1 MSQEPAAAPFG
12 VPIPA
17 ESPRAAWDAAMHP
30 DLEAARTIEVGIPMR
45 DGIELAADVHL
56 PAADRL
62 PAPAIVIGTPYDK
75 SSPVDDRS
83 VYRDHGY
90 VVVSYDVR
98 GRGKSEGIWHP
109 FAGDG
114 PDGHDV
120 VEWVARQDWCTGSVG
135 AEGLSYSGWVVWA
148 TIKEKPPHL
157 TAAVAASP
165 AGRWQQELPYTYGCY
180 WLYFAF
186 WFAFVR
192 RRIIESERDL
202 RPLLELLPVDRIG
215 EELAVAGPGWREFM
229 EHDSLDEL
237 WRSRR
242 WDGEYDFD
250 VPVLTVT
257 GWHDREDI
265 WGAFHHYENMIATA
279 PAADRQWLLVGPW
292 SHVSTRLPSDE
303 YTGVRAPGAGIDMT
317 ALHVRY
323 FDHFLKGEDNGVDA
337 EPRVQM
343 YDPGLGEWK
352 VREAW
357 EGGTGKREI
366 FLAPGG
372 ALAAEPGADG
382 SDPYVYDPMKPNGV
396 PFDVNALPWEPPL
409 DLAEL
414 EAQDGVIGWS
424 SEPLA
429 EPLTVHGWGEV
440 ELWAES
446 DREDTEFHVKL
457 ADVDPDGRA
466 LFVAWGCL
474 RASHAEDEAHPAAIV
489 PGEVRRY
496 SIELTPSF
504 HTFRPGHRLRLLLA
518 GSEYPWFA
526 RNLNRFE
533 PIAVQSEPLVA
544 TNAVHRGTAHPSC
557 RRLPV
562 EGVV

>member
-1 MSQEPAAAPFG
+1 MSNDPAATPFG
-12 VPIPA
+12 VPVPA
-17 ESPRAAWDAAMHP
+17 EPPRAAWDAAMHP
-30 DLEAARTIEVGIPMR
+30 DPEAPRTIEVGIPMR
-45 DGIELAADVHL
+45 DGVELAADVHL
-56 PAADRL
+56 PAAAEL
-62 PAPAIVIGTPYDK
+62 PAPAIVVGTPYDK

-83 VYRDHGY
+83 VYAEHGY

-109 FAGDG
+109 FAADG

-120 VEWVARQDWCTGSVG
+120 VEWVAQQKWCDGSVG

-148 TIKEKPPHL
+148 TIREKPPHL
-157 TAAVAASP
+157 KGAVSASP

-192 RRIIESERDL
+192 RRIIEGDRDL
-202 RPLLELLPVDRIG
+202 EPLLKTLPVDAIDD
-215 EELAVAGPGWREFM
+215 ELKVAGPGWREFM

-265 WGAFHHYENMIATA
+265 WGAFHHYENMIATS
-279 PAADRQWLLVGPW
+279 PAKDRQWLLVGPW
-292 SHVSTRLPSDE
+292 SHVSTRHPSDD
-303 YTGVRAPGAGIDMT
+303 YTGVEAPGGGIDMT
-317 ALHVRY
+317 ALHLRY
-323 FDHFLKGEDNGVDA
+323 FDRFLKGEENGVDA
-337 EPRVQM
+337 EPKVQM
-343 YDPGLGEWK
+343 YDPGAREWR

-357 EGGTGKREI
+357 EGGTEKRET
-366 FLAPGG
+366 FLSGDGG
-372 ALAAEPGADG
+372 LADAAGEEGTD
-382 SDPYVYDPMKPNGV
+382 SYVYDPMKPNGV

-414 EAQDGVIGWS
+414 EAQDGVLTWTGA
-424 SEPLA
+424 PLA
-429 EPLTVHGWGEV
+429 EGLTVHGWGEV
-440 ELWAES
+440 ELWAAS

-457 ADVDPDGRA
+457 ADVDPDGRS

-474 RASHAEDEAHPAAIV
+474 RASHADDEANPAAIV
-489 PGEVRRY
+489 PGEVRTY

-504 HTFRPGHRLRLLLA
+504 HTFKPGHRLRLVLA

-544 TNAVHRGTAHPSC
+544 TNTVYHGGARPSC
-557 RRLPV
+557 LRLPV
-562 EGVV
+562 EG

>member
-1 MSQEPAAAPFG
+1 MSQEPAARTPFG
-12 VPIPA
+12 APVPA
-17 ESPRAAWDAAMHP
+17 ESPRAAWDAAMNP
-30 DLEAARTIEVGIPMR
+30 DPEAPHTIEVGIPMR
-45 DGIELAADVHL
+45 DGVELAADVHL
-56 PAADRL
+56 PAAAEL
-62 PAPAIVIGTPYDK
+62 PAPAIVLGTPYDK
-75 SSPVDDRS
+75 SSPVDDIS
-83 VYRDHGY
+83 AYVDHGY
-90 VVVSYDVR
+90 VVVAYDVR

-109 FAGDG
+109 FAADG

-120 VEWVARQDWCTGSVG
+120 VEWVAGQDWCTGSVG

-148 TIKEKPPHL
+148 TISERPPHL
-157 TAAVAASP
+157 KGAIAASP

-192 RRIIESERDL
+192 RRIIETGRDL
-202 RPLLELLPVDRIG
+202 EPLLQLLPVDAIG
-215 EELAVAGPGWREFM
+215 DELAVAGPGWREFM

-265 WGAFHHYENMIATA
+265 WGAFHHYENMVATS
-279 PAADRQWLLVGPW
+279 PAKDRQWLLVGPW
-292 SHVSTRLPSDE
+292 SHVSTRHPSDE
-303 YTGVRAPGAGIDMT
+303 YAGVEAPGAAIDMV
-317 ALHVRY
+317 ALHVRF
-323 FDHFLKGEDNGVDA
+323 FDRFLKGEDNGVEE

-343 YDPGLGEWK
+343 YDPGARAWR

-357 EGGTGKREI
+357 EGGTERREI
-366 FLAPGG
+366 FLAGDG
-372 ALAAEPGADG
+372 ALAERAGEEG
-382 SDPYVYDPMKPNGV
+382 SDTYVYDPLKPNGV

-414 EAQDGVIGWS
+414 EAQDGILTWS
-424 SEPLA
+424 TEPLA
-429 EPLTVHGWGEV
+429 AALTVHGWGEV
-440 ELWAES
+440 ELWAAS
-446 DREDTEFHVKL
+446 DREDTEWHVKL
-457 ADVDPDGRA
+457 ADVDPEGRS

-474 RASHAEDEAHPAAIV
+474 RASHADDEANPAAIV
-489 PGEVRRY
+489 PGEVKRY

-504 HTFRPGHRLRLLLA
+504 HTFAPGHRLRLVLA
-518 GSEYPWFA
+518 GSEFPWFA

-533 PIAVQSEPLVA
+533 PIAVQAEPLVA
-544 TNAVHRGTAHPSC
+544 TNTVHHGAAHPSC
-557 RRLPV
+557 LRLPV
-562 EGVV
+562 EP